1 MTGGHTR
8 LLVTQTDERLLEL
21 VRQGHERAFEAIVV
35 RYRRPLLAYCRRLGL
50 SESRAEDALQQ
61 ALLKAWVALQGG
73 AEVQALSP
81 WLYRI
86 VHNTAINVI
95 RSSRDEL
102 PLGADA
108 AAAEV
113 LPAPESELENAS
125 AARQALTHVAALPSM
140 QRDAIILSA
149 LDGRSHEEVAAALGI
164 TSGAVRGLIFRARAA
179 LRSAAAALTPAPL
192 INWAS
197 GTAGRAAPTAGRL
210 AELTDT
216 AGGSDVGGV
225 LLKGAVVAGSAVLAA
240 GVVLGPLH
248 GRHAS
253 GPERTASPAAVP
265 ESSGSARVSADAK
278 NVSAGAPSALA
289 RPGAANGSRR
299 GTVTTNTG
307 TAPSAHLLA
316 PTVGHSRST
325 VPTSTVPGASAPAGS
340 TQPTPTSAVP
350 ATVASNT
357 PATTTS
363 TASEAAGGGAAG
375 GSGGG
380 SGSGSGGGSG
390 TGTGTG
396 TGSGSET
403 GTTKP
408 ESPSDDGHEGS
419 DDGKEAGADES
430 ELAEHER
437 EAAQERTERES
448 ELARERSEREAE
460 IAREREHPDS

>member
-1 MTGGHTR
+1 MT
-8 LLVTQTDERLLEL
+8 QKDERLLEL
-21 VRQGHERAFEAIVV
+21 VRGGHERAFEAIVL

-50 SESRAEDALQQ
+50 SESGAEDAVQQ
-61 ALLKAWVALQGG
+61 ALLKAWVALRGG

-86 VHNTAINVI
+86 VHNTAINAM

-102 PLGADA
+102 PLGADG

-125 AARQALTHVAALPSM
+125 AARQALTHLAALPSM

-149 LDGRSHEEVAAALGI
+149 LDGRSHDEVAAALGI
-164 TSGAVRGLIFRARAA
+164 TSGAVRGLIFRARAT

-197 GTAGRAAPTAGRL
+197 GTAGRAAPTAARL
-210 AELTDT
+210 AELTGA
-216 AGGSDVGGV
+216 AGGSEVSGV
-225 LLKGAVVAGSAVLAA
+225 LLKGAVVAGSALLAA
-240 GVVLGPLH
+240 GVVLAPLH

-253 GPERTASPAAVP
+253 APAGAASPAAAP
-265 ESSGSARVSADAK
+265 ESSGTSRASTDAK
-278 NVSAGAPSALA
+278 NVSAGPPSL
-289 RPGAANGSRR
+289 PGQPGSAAGKRS
-299 GTVTTNTG
+299 GTVTPSTG
-307 TAPSAHLLA
+307 TAPSTHVLA

-325 VPTSTVPGASAPAGS
+325 TGLSGAPVPSAPGGTGQS
-340 TQPTPTSAVP
+340 SPTSAVP
-350 ATVASNT
+350 ATAASST
-357 PATTTS
+357 PAS
-363 TASEAAGGGAAG
+363 TASTRSEAPGGGSSG

-396 TGSGSET
+396 TGGGSEPEA
-403 GTTKP
+403 KQPEAKQP

-419 DDGKEAGADES
+419 DDGKEGGADES
-430 ELAEHER
+430 EVAEHER

-448 ELARERSEREAE
+448 EVAREHSEREAE